1 MTPVGMRRAVGK
13 VVARATGL
21 RADLQL
27 ARLRTQSA
35 GSLVRYRNYRIRVN
49 DGPSAYVGLKDIFV
63 QRIYHFESRRANPLI
78 LDCGSNIGLSLLYF
92 ASTYPQSRIIAFEPD
107 PTIFPCLQEN
117 TSLNGI
123 RNARLVHAALSVGSG
138 TMTLHSD
145 GGCGS
150 CLAQHA
156 SSGGPPPT
164 STHEV
169 PSARLRDYLTEP
181 VDFLKMNIEG
191 AECEVL
197 EDTEDRLPLVQE
209 MVIEYHHLPGLP
221 RTLHRI
227 LALLHRQGF
236 EYLINS
242 FDAITN
248 PGSVPP
254 FRLDRASRYFL
265 LIYARAARMC
275 PCILAIVF
283 SL

>member
-1 MTPVGMRRAVGK
+1 MTPEGMRRAFGK
-13 VVARATGL
+13 VVARATRL

-27 ARLRTQSA
+27 ARVRTQVS
-35 GSLVRYRNYRIRVN
+35 GSVVRYGNYRIRIN
-49 DGPSAYVGLKDIFV
+49 DGPSAYVGLKDIFD

-92 ASTYPQSRIIAFEPD
+92 ASAYPQSRIIAFEPD

-117 TSLNGI
+117 MSLN
-123 RNARLVHAALSVGSG
+123 RVRSARLVHAALSIGSG
-138 TMTLHSD
+138 TMTLLSD

-156 SSGGPPPT
+156 ADDGPSPS
-164 STHEV
+164 STHDV
-169 PSARLRDYLTEP
+169 PSVRLRDYLTEP

-197 EDTEDRLPLVQE
+197 EDTEDLLPLVEQ

-221 RTLHRI
+221 RTLDRI
-227 LALLHRQGF
+227 LAVLHRQGF

-248 PGSVPP
+248 PGAVPP

-265 LIYARAARMC
+265 LIYARATRLAAY
-275 PCILAIVF
+275 IAIVV